1 MNIIIP
7 SYEILNFET
16 ESLVV
21 SDVGISKIHSQPLLN
36 VLRKLKL
43 SNVMTKIELDELLA
57 ENGLIQSDAFDF

>member
-21 SDVGISKIHSQPLLN
+21 SDVGISKIHSQPSAKCASK
-36 VLRKLKL
+36 V
-43 SNVMTKIELDELLA
+43 KIVERNDE
-57 ENGLIQSDAFDF
+57 N